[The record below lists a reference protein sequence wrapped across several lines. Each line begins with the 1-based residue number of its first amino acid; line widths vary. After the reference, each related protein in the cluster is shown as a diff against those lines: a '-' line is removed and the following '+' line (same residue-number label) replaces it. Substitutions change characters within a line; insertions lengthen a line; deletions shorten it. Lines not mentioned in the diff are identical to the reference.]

1 MATSNNYLQ
10 NKGYKVAVVDQHR
23 TFGTDGF
30 MNTSPQSDY
39 HFHNKPL
46 DEVMSVIKGADL
58 HIGIGSGLSWV
69 AWALDIPTVLIS
81 SFSKPYCEFQLNTA
95 RIHTDT
101 PNSGYFNTHKM
112 DASNWNWYPF
122 KQINSMEDWYEIETI
137 TPDLVIEG
145 IDRIL

>member
-1 MATSNNYLQ
+1 
-10 NKGYKVAVVDQHR
+10 
-23 TFGTDGF
+23 
-30 MNTSPQSDY
+30 MNSSPQCDY

-46 DEVMSVIKGADL
+46 DEVMSIISGAEF
-58 HIGIGSGLSWV
+58 HVSISSGLSWI
-69 AWALDIPTVLIS
+69 AWALNIPTVLIS
-81 SFSKPYCEFQLNTA
+81 SFTNPNHCEFKSNTT
-95 RIHTDT
+95 RIYNDT
-101 PNSGYFNTHKM
+101 PPSGYFSTHKM